1 MSSSIV
7 ALVDS
12 GATHSFVAQELVQK
26 YQLPVTMDDGMK
38 VTLADGSLVTS
49 STLCQVPLVAC
60 TDKGKAVA
68 FGVYCCVLPN
78 LNHDVVSGVD
88 WLLPPTQPLIGK
100 RVQ

>member
-26 YQLPVTMDDGMK
+26 YQLPVTMDGGMK

-68 FGVYCCVLPN
+68 FGV
-78 LNHDVVSGVD
+78 
-88 WLLPPTQPLIGK
+88 
-100 RVQ
+100 